1 MASAPMSGVA
11 GGALRFWLFALYLAC
26 YLAFTILTAFNRE
39 LMAWKPFGGVNLAV
53 LSGFGLIGAALA
65 LALLY
70 WWLSRDRAVGELV
83 GPAPDAALGA
93 PKPSAKATP

>member
-1 MASAPMSGVA
+1 MPSAHSSRRA

-26 YLAFTILTAFNRE
+26 YLAYTILTAFNRP
-39 LMAWKPFGGVNLAV
+39 LMAWAPFGGVNLAV

-70 WWLSRDRAVGELV
+70 WWMSRDRV
-83 GPAPDAALGA
+83 DAAPGA
-93 PKPSAKATP
+93 PAAKAGR